1 MYIYSA
7 ADPGFFEEGK
17 GERAKVQWS
26 GAALGPQVGPQKLP
40 MARQIYENE
49 LTNRLCSI
57 IKREKLVYD

>member
-17 GERAKVQWS
+17 GGRAKGQWS

-40 MARQIYENE
+40 MARQIYEND
-49 LTNRLCSI
+49 RLCSI

>member
-7 ADPGFFEEGK
+7 ADPGFFEEGNW
-17 GERAKVQWS
+17 GRAKGQWS

-49 LTNRLCSI
+49 LKQAL
-57 IKREKLVYD
+57 

>member
-17 GERAKVQWS
+17 GERAKGQWS

-40 MARQIYENE
+40 MACQIYENE
-49 LTNRLCSI
+49 LKQAL
-57 IKREKLVYD
+57 